1 MFKSQT
7 TRNGLSGDTS
17 RIYAAAFESAPSGAL
32 LLHGEA
38 GRGAM
43 ILRANAA
50 AREITGRSEET
61 LRGTW
66 LTASGLLVS
75 TPEEFADSLALV
87 ERVLLGDRR
96 RITVERQMARP
107 DGERR
112 LLKMTISPLDPES
125 IGPIDGHDVHAIM
138 HIEDITEQRQAA
150 LELEYRS
157 GHDGLTDLMN
167 RRRFTET
174 LIQHLAEGR
183 RYGDD
188 GALLMIDLDS
198 FKRINEDHGQEA
210 GDEALRVAAQRMRG
224 CLRGSDYI
232 GRMGGDEFAI
242 LLPSGD
248 IAEAERVADKLLGV
262 FRGWAAR
269 KRLPAPGGKDEPAS
283 PRGEGPLPAWAGL
296 SLSIG
301 IVALDGSWPDPD
313 AAYSAAYSAM
323 RAAKAGGG
331 DGIAIRHGRRFG
343 T

>member
-1 MFKSQT
+1 MAADVS
-7 TRNGLSGDTS
+7 L
-17 RIYAAAFESAPSGAL
+17 IYAAAFESAPSGAL
-32 LLHGEA
+32 LLHGET

-50 AREITGRSEET
+50 AREITGRSEDD

-66 LTASGLLVS
+66 LTRSGLLIS

-87 ERVLLGDRR
+87 ERVLRGDRR
-96 RITVERQMARP
+96 RITVERQMLRS
-107 DGERR
+107 DGEKR
-112 LLKMTISPLDPES
+112 LLKMTISPLEPES
-125 IGPIDGHDVHAIM
+125 IAPIDDLDVHAVM
-138 HIEDITEQRQAA
+138 HIEDITEERQTV

-174 LIQHLAEGR
+174 LIQHLAEAR

-188 GALLMIDLDS
+188 GALLMVDLDS
-198 FKRINEDHGQEA
+198 FKRINEDFGQEA
-210 GDEALRVAAQRMRG
+210 GDEALRIAAQRMRA

-232 GRMGGDEFAI
+232 GRLGGDEFAI

-262 FRGWAAR
+262 FRGWAAVER
-269 KRLPAPGGKDEPAS
+269 APARVEARGLPA
-283 PRGEGPLPAWAGL
+283 EGARPVWAGL

-313 AAYSAAYSAM
+313 AAYSAAHSAM

-331 DGIAIRHGRRFG
+331 DGIAIRHGRRG
-343 T
+343 QS